1 MNLIKFTPPNGRVIN
16 QIGQSNDNSGLFLE
30 TRNTRICIPSEEIDH
45 VINPFYQV
53 DDVLTRSNEGIRP
66 GLALVKFMVDVHNAT
81 TNIGSER
88 NKGTTDSTEFFDQR
102 SVPVIKMPNESCS
115 F

>member
-1 MNLIKFTPPNGRVIN
+1 
-16 QIGQSNDNSGLFLE
+16 
-30 TRNTRICIPSEEIDH
+30 
-45 VINPFYQV
+45 
-53 DDVLTRSNEGIRP
+53 
-66 GLALVKFMVDVHNAT
+66 LALVKFMVDVHNAT

-102 SVPVIKMPNESCS
+102 SVPVIKMPNENRS